1 MQSAYLL
8 NYPSFN
14 KHLIPSHRQA
24 GAPVILL
31 YFEELREVA
40 RRRAKQALI
49 TLPLIRLKGR
59 EKQGEREGER
69 PTEKRGKT
77 ERESNR
83 ERVRERERGTQ
94 WKVFCCAVIRLSCC
108 WLQSGTTEGPKC
120 RRLLTGLAPRT
131 GVCYTHMFVHCS
143 KNLDSLS
150 IRALGEGREEAA
162 AKELPQSSSSA
173 SRPSWQVRR
182 LRNRHQLD

>member
-1 MQSAYLL
+1 MQSVYLL

-49 TLPLIRLKGR
+49 TLQLIRLKGR
-59 EKQGEREGER
+59 ERQGEREPQREGKKHREGE
-69 PTEKRGKT
+69 KA
-77 ERESNR
+77 
-83 ERVRERERGTQ
+83 RGTQ

-108 WLQSGTTEGPKC
+108 WLQSRTTEGPKC
-120 RRLLTGLAPRT
+120 RWLLTELAPRV
-131 GVCYTHMFVHCS
+131 GVCYICMFV
-143 KNLDSLS
+143 
-150 IRALGEGREEAA
+150 RTA
-162 AKELPQSSSSA
+162 AKTLTACQSE
-173 SRPSWQVRR
+173 R
-182 LRNRHQLD
+182 LGKAEKKQQPKGLHSPPLQHHSPCGR